1 MGPNYYLTI
10 FPTEALV
17 ASQHDPEF
25 FGTYMATGGRDGSSE
40 IVMFLA
46 VDPSFPGFDWE
57 YARTACVPHP
67 DGRPKNSVY
76 LSIYR
81 ALERVPFAALGDLH
95 LTTRDGRT
103 LTIPKGSYDE
113 TVATGTYHVYQ
124 ELCPVHPLVVSKL
137 APREFGRY
145 ITGNQTKLQLP
156 KIAFA
161 ELKVVDLDNLEDS
174 GNIGGLY
181 DRNIN
186 HLRRCVE
193 SVTSGSPKST
203 KTLERSHVESFT
215 FNVIKSGIYLCDGTD
230 TIAYVMPSLD
240 ELRTHHYDWARSA
253 LIV

>member
-1 MGPNYYLTI
+1 MSPHYYLTL
-10 FPTEALV
+10 FPMEALI
-17 ASQHDPEF
+17 ASQHDPEH
-25 FGTYMATGGRDGSSE
+25 FGTYMATGSRDGSSE
-40 IVMFLA
+40 LLIFIA

-57 YARTACVPHP
+57 YAKSECVPHE

-81 ALERVPFAALGDLH
+81 VFERTPLAALGDLY

-103 LTIPKGSYDE
+103 LALPKQGYDQA
-113 TVATGTYHVYQ
+113 VAGPNYHVYQ

-145 ITGNQTKLQLP
+145 ITGEKTKLKLP

-161 ELKVVDLDNLEDS
+161 DLKVVDLDNLANS

-181 DRNIN
+181 DHNVA
-186 HLRRCVE
+186 HLQRCVD
-193 SVTSGSPKST
+193 SVTSGSPKTT

-215 FNVIKSGIYLCDGTD
+215 FNVIKSGIYLSDD
-230 TIAYVMPSLD
+230 TETITYPMPPLS
-240 ELRTHHYDWARSA
+240 ELRAHHYDWARSA
-253 LIV
+253 LII